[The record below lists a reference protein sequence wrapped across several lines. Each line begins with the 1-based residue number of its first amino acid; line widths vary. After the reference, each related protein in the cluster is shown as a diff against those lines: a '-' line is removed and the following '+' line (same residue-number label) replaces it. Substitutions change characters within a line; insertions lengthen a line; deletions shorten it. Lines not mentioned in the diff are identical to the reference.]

1 MLSIKDFEQ
10 IYHDFFSQLVR
21 IAYQFTFDMEASED
35 LCQEAFIRFYRHL
48 ERFPTHD
55 DAKFW
60 LIRVVKNLGINFYR
74 KREKEQKKMERIQ
87 KMPQKQMKDG
97 ETLLLEKEMS
107 SQVKKALEQIPEN
120 LRQTLILKEYSGM
133 SYNEIAKAMNLTL
146 SNVKIRIFR
155 ARALL
160 AQLLNTEESYA
171 LSE

>member
-10 IYHDFFSQLVR
+10 IYHDFFSQLLR

-48 ERFPTHD
+48 ERFPTCD

-120 LRQTLILKEYSGM
+120 LRQALILKEYSGM